1 MADYTNINSQ
11 AETCYRMLMN
21 QYRGNYA
28 KVLARLRDD
37 LSYEPSNRVLTEAI
51 YICKSRNGFID

>member
-1 MADYTNINSQ
+1 MADYTNINAQ
-11 AETCYRMLMN
+11 AENCYRLLMN
-21 QYRGNYA
+21 MYSGNYA
-28 KVLARLRDD
+28 KVMQRLRDD

>member
-11 AETCYRMLMN
+11 ADMCYRMLMN
-21 QYRGNYA
+21 RYSGNTA
-28 KVLARLRDD
+28 KVMAHLRED

-51 YICKSRNGFID
+51 YICKSRNGFTD